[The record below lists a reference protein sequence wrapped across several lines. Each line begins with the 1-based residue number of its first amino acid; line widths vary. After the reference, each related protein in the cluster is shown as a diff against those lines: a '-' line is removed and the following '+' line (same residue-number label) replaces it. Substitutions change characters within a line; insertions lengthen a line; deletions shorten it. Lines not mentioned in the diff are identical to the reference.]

1 MNILTNLTKRALCEI
16 GHFLESSTKLLHHMY
31 GMDEDEDQED
41 QEEKDQEGKGEK
53 KKVIPYDEK
62 YLQKYKQ
69 LTSTLK
75 KPSKTSFIIES
86 TPIGNVVMKYDTDK
100 ESFVYYSDHIVPF
113 RLLEIVAMK
122 YVCVFDCKQIYVERR
137 EEVIPN
143 NSKQTQKTT
152 KDIMNQVRNPT
163 LSTNKKEQVE
173 VKMNR
178 YSNAGRFSNFT
189 ILQPVAKH
197 LTDKKQLMKFS
208 EFKKSVLAK

>member
-1 MNILTNLTKRALCEI
+1 MSGIRPV
-16 GHFLESSTKLLHHMY
+16 LESSTKLLHQMY
-31 GMDEDEDQED
+31 GMDDQENDQEKEEDQD
-41 QEEKDQEGKGEK
+41 HK
-53 KKVIPYDEK
+53 KKAIPYEEK

-75 KPSKTSFIIES
+75 IPSKSSFIIEN

-122 YVCVFDCKQIYVERR
+122 YVCIFDCKQIYVERH

-143 NSKQTQKTT
+143 NSKQTPKTT
-152 KDIMNQVRNPT
+152 KDIINQLRNPT
-163 LSTNKKEQVE
+163 NNNNKKEYIE

-178 YSNAGRFSNFT
+178 YSNAGRFSNFNM
-189 ILQPVAKH
+189 LQPVAKH

-208 EFKKSVLAK
+208 DFKTLAK